1 MAKITTSNFQKGLF
15 IEFKNDIHQIA
26 EFKHV
31 NPGKGSAFVRTKLK
45 NIRTGNT
52 LEFTYK
58 SGEAVKQLPVYIRE
72 MQYLY
77 KNNSHHIF
85 MDQKSFE
92 QYLLSEVVTGKF
104 GQVLKEGEI
113 YQVYVHESDAVG
125 IRIPKRVSLKVVEA
139 EEGIK
144 GNTVTGA
151 KKTVTTE
158 TGVKVQVPLFIKKG
172 DVISIDPESGEYL
185 ERIN

>member
-1 MAKITTSNFQKGLF
+1 
-15 IEFKNDIHQIA
+15 
-26 EFKHV
+26 
-31 NPGKGSAFVRTKLK
+31 
-45 NIRTGNT
+45 
-52 LEFTYK
+52 
-58 SGEAVKQLPVYIRE
+58 
-72 MQYLY
+72 
-77 KNNSHHIF
+77 